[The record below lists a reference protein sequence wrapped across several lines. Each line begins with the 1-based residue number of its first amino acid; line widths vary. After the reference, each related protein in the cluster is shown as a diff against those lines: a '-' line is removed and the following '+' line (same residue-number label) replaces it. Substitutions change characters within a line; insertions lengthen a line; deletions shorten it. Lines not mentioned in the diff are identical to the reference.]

1 MEQPQTATNS
11 NSQSLNASF
20 SSPNIRPIT
29 SYQPTTRDQLANQQ
43 NASNQQHQP
52 SQQANNLQ
60 SGSQPPTSQPTTNN
74 YNLQQQLQERISRLE
89 EENGNLRAEVRRLSN
104 DSTLSKS
111 KISSM
116 EANSKHELEHLQKTN
131 RVLDEKLKDLEQMK
145 RDIEVKLTNRMTA
158 PVSEL
163 AKRVERIADEHRTL
177 TDNLRNRDI

>member
-1 MEQPQTATNS
+1 
-11 NSQSLNASF
+11 
-20 SSPNIRPIT
+20 
-29 SYQPTTRDQLANQQ
+29 
-43 NASNQQHQP
+43 
-52 SQQANNLQ
+52 
-60 SGSQPPTSQPTTNN
+60 
-74 YNLQQQLQERISRLE
+74 
-89 EENGNLRAEVRRLSN
+89 
-104 DSTLSKS
+104 
-111 KISSM
+111 M